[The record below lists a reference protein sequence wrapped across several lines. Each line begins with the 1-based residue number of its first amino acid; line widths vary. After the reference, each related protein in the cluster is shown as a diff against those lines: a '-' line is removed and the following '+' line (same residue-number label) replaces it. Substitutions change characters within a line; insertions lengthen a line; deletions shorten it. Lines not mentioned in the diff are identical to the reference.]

1 MVDLVADYSDV
12 YLGQDIILTCNI
24 VRGNPMDYTYVW
36 TDRDTMTRLSETSS
50 TLNLNDVNEESL
62 GTYECAV
69 SNVAGTGMDSI
80 TIKVG
85 G

>member
-1 MVDLVADYSDV
+1 MDLVAENSAVD
-12 YLGQDIILTCNI
+12 LGQDVILTCNV

-36 TDRDTMTRLSETSS
+36 TDRDTMTRLPESTSI
-50 TLNLNDVNEESL
+50 LNLNDVTEENL

-69 SNVAGTGMDSI
+69 RNVAGTGMDSI
-80 TIKVG
+80 TIELG